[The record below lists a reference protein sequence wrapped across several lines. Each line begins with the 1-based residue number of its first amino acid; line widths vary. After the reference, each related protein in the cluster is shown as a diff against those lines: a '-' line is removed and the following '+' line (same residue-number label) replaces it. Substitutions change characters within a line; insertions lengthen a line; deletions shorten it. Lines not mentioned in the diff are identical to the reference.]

1 MQILILCTGNS
12 CRSQMAHGFLQSFDP
27 DITVC
32 SAGTEASGK
41 LNQKAVAAMKE
52 VGIDISHHTS
62 DSVDLYLDQ
71 EWDYVIT
78 VCGGANENCPA
89 FLGKVKHRLHIGFDD
104 PSHAIGTDEFIR
116 SEYIRVRDEIKE
128 GFYQFYH
135 ENQKSNTMIYYIIKV
150 LLSSVTI
157 VAISEISK
165 RSTLAGSILASI
177 PIVSL
182 LAFVWM
188 YIDTKDTAK
197 IAGLS
202 QGIFWLVIPSLLF
215 FLLFP
220 AMLKRN
226 IDFWWSLGVSLTIMI
241 LGYFVMLFLLKRA
254 GIQI

>member
-1 MQILILCTGNS
+1 
-12 CRSQMAHGFLQSFDP
+12 
-27 DITVC
+27 
-32 SAGTEASGK
+32 
-41 LNQKAVAAMKE
+41 
-52 VGIDISHHTS
+52 
-62 DSVDLYLDQ
+62 
-71 EWDYVIT
+71 
-78 VCGGANENCPA
+78 
-89 FLGKVKHRLHIGFDD
+89 
-104 PSHAIGTDEFIR
+104 
-116 SEYIRVRDEIKE
+116 
-128 GFYQFYH
+128 
-135 ENQKSNTMIYYIIKV
+135 MIYYILKV

-188 YIDTKDTAK
+188 YVDTKDTAK
-197 IAGLS
+197 IAELS

-215 FLLFP
+215 FVLFP
-220 AMLKRN
+220 TMLKRN